1 MTRKRQT
8 REEPRVSKKKLRIIN
23 ELRLLDDVYMR
34 EVLVRNRAGVADIL
48 RVITKRQN
56 VKIHRVRT
64 QEVYSNLRGHSV
76 QLDVLAE
83 DENGAFFNVE
93 IQRDSSGASPKRARY
108 HFAAIDWNNFKAG
121 LPYEELT
128 ETWVVFITENR
139 VFKSGKPIEVA
150 NRFFDDGK
158 PCEEGQTLCYVDAR
172 YVGDDEL
179 GKLMADFRE
188 PNPDKIHFQS
198 LAKRMKWLKKDK
210 KGIVKMSTTL
220 DKFMGKRL
228 KVEREEGEKEG
239 EERGLKKGH
248 KRGLEEGR
256 EKARMQMIGA
266 LLNANS
272 AETLLNDP
280 RFTPLGCT
288 PADIAAA
295 LALQK

>member
-1 MTRKRQT
+1 MAKKRQT
-8 REEPRVSKKKLRIIN
+8 QKEPRVSKAKLKMIS

-34 EVLVRNRAGVADIL
+34 EVLVRNREGVADIL
-48 RVITKRQN
+48 RVITKRKN
-56 VKIHRVRT
+56 IKIRRVRT

-150 NRFFDDGK
+150 NRFFDDGN
-158 PCEEGQTLCYVDAR
+158 PCEDGQTLCYVDAR

-188 PNPDKIHFQS
+188 TDPDKMHFQS
-198 LAKRMKWLKKDK
+198 LAKRGKWLKKDK
-210 KGIVKMSTTL
+210 KGIIKMSTTL
-220 DKFMGKRL
+220 DKFIEKRL
-228 KVEREEGEKEG
+228 NEEREEGENRGMKK
-239 EERGLKKGH
+239 GLKMG
-248 KRGLEEGR
+248 REEGR
-256 EKARMQMIGA
+256 VRMIGLLLRTHSADA
-266 LLNANS
+266 LLH
-272 AETLLNDP
+272 DP
-280 RFTPLGCT
+280 QFTPLRCT
-288 PADIAAA
+288 QADIAAA
-295 LALQK
+295 MALQK

>member
-1 MTRKRQT
+1 MI
-8 REEPRVSKKKLRIIN
+8 S

-34 EVLVRNRAGVADIL
+34 EVLVRNREGVADIQ
-48 RVITKRQN
+48 RVITKRKN
-56 VKIHRVRT
+56 IKIRRVRT

-150 NRFFDDGK
+150 NRFFDDGN
-158 PCEEGQTLCYVDAR
+158 PCEDGQTLCYVDAR

-188 PNPDKIHFQS
+188 TDPDKMHFQS
-198 LAKRMKWLKKDK
+198 LAKRGKWLKKDK
-210 KGIVKMSTTL
+210 KGIIKMSTTL
-220 DKFMGKRL
+220 DKFIEKRL
-228 KVEREEGEKEG
+228 NEEREEGENRGMKK
-239 EERGLKKGH
+239 GLKMG
-248 KRGLEEGR
+248 REEGR
-256 EKARMQMIGA
+256 EEGRVRMIGLLLRTHSADA
-266 LLNANS
+266 LLH
-272 AETLLNDP
+272 DP
-280 RFTPLGCT
+280 QFTPLRCT
-288 PADIAAA
+288 QADIAAA
-295 LALQK
+295 MALQK

>member
-1 MTRKRQT
+1 MAKKRQT
-8 REEPRVSKKKLRIIN
+8 QKEPRVSKTKLKMIS

-34 EVLVRNRAGVADIL
+34 EVLVRNREGVADIL
-48 RVITKRQN
+48 RVITKRKSI
-56 VKIHRVRT
+56 KIHRVRT

-150 NRFFDDGK
+150 NRFFDDGN
-158 PCEEGQTLCYVDAR
+158 PCEDGQTLCYVDAR

-188 PNPDKIHFQS
+188 TDPDKMHFQS
-198 LAKRMKWLKKDK
+198 LAKRGKWLKKRQ
-210 KGIVKMSTTL
+210 KGDYK
-220 DKFMGKRL
+220 D
-228 KVEREEGEKEG
+228 EYD
-239 EERGLKKGH
+239 
-248 KRGLEEGR
+248 
-256 EKARMQMIGA
+256 AR
-266 LLNANS
+266 
-272 AETLLNDP
+272 
-280 RFTPLGCT
+280 
-288 PADIAAA
+288 
-295 LALQK
+295 